1 MIFTIIITQFYFYKV
16 TPFNTGPLYL
26 VLKCLIFCAHAINYC
41 IFKRQ
46 QWLIQNLTLKTCSFL
61 DPVTSKFLLLL
72 IQSVS
77 YLDAF
82 GKKNLLCHVLDI
94 FPFLQLT
101 FFSGIGFAHT
111 GRYKPKTKRVCT
123 FFKSSGSIY
132 FLHKQL
138 SRNELH
144 KDAAESWKVRLTYA
158 SNATAFTLQQNK
170 TKLAIKIQC
179 SEEEKLCQ

>member
-1 MIFTIIITQFYFYKV
+1 MIFAIIITQFYFYRV
-16 TPFNTGPLYL
+16 TPLNTGPLYL
-26 VLKCLIFCAHAINYC
+26 VLKCLIFCAHAVNYC
-41 IFKRQ
+41 IFKMH
-46 QWLIQNLTLKTCSFL
+46 QWLIQNLTMKTCSFL

-77 YLDAF
+77 YLDALR
-82 GKKNLLCHVLDI
+82 KQNLLCHVY
-94 FPFLQLT
+94 FPFSIAD

-138 SRNELH
+138 SRKELH

-158 SNATAFTLQQNK
+158 SNATAFSK
-170 TKLAIKIQC
+170 TKRSQ
-179 SEEEKLCQ
+179 Q